1 MSMDDSAIEKF
12 KIQARKQGFQAL
24 EEQIVF
30 RDLCSGCGTCSAVCP
45 RNCIEFLEE
54 GVPTLKGNAKCINC
68 GLCAIHCPRSFMDT
82 GAIEKELF
90 EGKRDELGYKVQRI
104 AARASDPKIR
114 EGAQDGGVVS
124 AMLKFLFEKGAI
136 DGAAVTQADENFLG
150 SPLLATSWEEA
161 KPTSKSKYNL
171 SPNVVALR
179 WARQKKLEK
188 MALVGLPCHMAAF
201 RKIEHYGPK
210 NLARGVGLTIGLFC
224 SENFC
229 DRMVTDFL
237 PTKGVEPGK
246 ITKMNI
252 KGKFMVES
260 DGQLTEVPLPEM
272 KAIAN
277 PGCLVCRD
285 FSAEFADISVG
296 AVGAPDGWCTV
307 ITRTEKGDEV
317 LNEMVE
323 AGVLETGKLVKPKTL
338 KRMSKSKRTR
348 GNRKLIQIALGEAS
362 LPLKSAEIPTED
374 EDGEKKK

>member
-1 MSMDDSAIEKF
+1 MSVDDSAIENF

-45 RNCIEFLEE
+45 RNCIEFLEA
-54 GVPTLKGNAKCINC
+54 GVPELKGNAKCINC
-68 GLCAIHCPRSFMDT
+68 GLCTIHCPRSFMDT
-82 GAIEKELF
+82 EAIEKVLF
-90 EGKRDELGYKVQRI
+90 AGKKDELGYKIQRI
-104 AARASDPKIR
+104 AARAKDSKMRDN
-114 EGAQDGGVVS
+114 AQDGGVVS
-124 AMLKFLFEKGAI
+124 AMLKFLFEKGEI
-136 DGAAVTQADENFLG
+136 DGAAVSQADENFVG
-150 SPLLATSWEEA
+150 SPFLATSWEEA

-210 NLARGVGLTIGLFC
+210 NLAKGVGLIIGLFC

-229 DRMVTDFL
+229 DKMVTDFL

-246 ITKMNI
+246 ITKMDI

-260 DGQLTEVPLPEM
+260 GGQLTEIPLPEM
-272 KAIAN
+272 KAITN
-277 PGCLVCRD
+277 PGCLACRD

-296 AVGAPDGWCTV
+296 AVGAEKGWCTV
-307 ITRTEKGDEV
+307 ITRTERGEGV
-317 LNEMVE
+317 LKEMME
-323 AGVLETGKLVKPKTL
+323 AGILVTGKLVKPKTL

-348 GNRKLIQIALGEAS
+348 GNRKLLEIALGEAA
-362 LPLKSAEIPTED
+362 LPLKSAVIPTED
-374 EDGEKKK
+374 EGSEKK